1 MKQLSTDVLI
11 IGSGGAGL
19 RAAIEARR
27 QGVNVLLVSKGKL
40 GLANCTAIAGG
51 VFRASQNKKG
61 ITEHFQETLEAGRF
75 LNNPNLVRTLAAD
88 AWLAVKETEK
98 FGIEL
103 SAEKGKVSI
112 VADKP
117 PAGANLS
124 KALGK
129 CALDFGVNVS
139 EKTSAFDLLVE
150 DNRCIGALAFKKDV
164 EGIIVISAKST
175 VVATG
180 GYSGL
185 YVRNDNPPRTT
196 GDGVVLAFEAGAELQ
211 DLEFVQFQQMFTD
224 RGVPRMPV
232 LDCLTE
238 GTKNLVPGGPLM
250 SKKGERFLGKHGLL
264 ENRILRDNLTVSI
277 ERELYEEHEDSVLFD
292 LTQLSPREIVDA
304 LNYDYQKHLVLPLGQ
319 ILSTRRLHLASFA
332 HYTMGGIK
340 INEKCE
346 TRVDAL
352 YAVGE
357 VTSGIH
363 GANRVGGNALTEI
376 LVFGAIT
383 GRQAADHAKRT
394 ESVAVNKE
402 QIKERTEK
410 LQEICDNSKPRK
422 TRPLR
427 IKAEV
432 STVVSEFC
440 RPVRSEEGLKC
451 ALEELKRIEERASF
465 MFAENPDKL
474 QDAIEAN
481 SMLLLA
487 KLVANS
493 ALTRKESRGAHFRV
507 DYPKS
512 DDTDWLKNII
522 ISQQNGKTQI
532 RYEHLIGKQ
541 I

>member
-1 MKQLSTDVLI
+1 VKQLSTGVLV

-27 QGVNVLLVSKGKL
+27 QGVNVLLVSKSKL
-40 GLANCTAIAGG
+40 GLANCTATAGG
-51 VFRASQNKKG
+51 VFRASRNKKD
-61 ITEHFQETLEAGRF
+61 IAKHFQETLETGRF
-75 LNNPNLVRTLAAD
+75 LNDPALVRTLVAN
-88 AWLAVKETEK
+88 AWPAVKEIEK
-98 FGIEL
+98 LGIEL
-103 SAEKGKVSI
+103 QAEKGKVSI
-112 VADKP
+112 VTNSA
-117 PAGANLS
+117 PAGVILS
-124 KALGK
+124 KALSK
-129 CALDFGVNVS
+129 CAAHLGANFLERTVV
-139 EKTSAFDLLVE
+139 FDLLVE
-150 DNRCIGALAFKKDV
+150 DGRCVGALAFQKDI
-164 EGIIVISAKST
+164 GKIITISAKST
-175 VVATG
+175 VLATG
-180 GYSGL
+180 GYSRL
-185 YVRNDNPPRTT
+185 YVLNDNPPRIT
-196 GDGVVLAFEAGAELQ
+196 GDGIILALKAGAELQ
-211 DLEFVQFQQMFTD
+211 DLEFVQFQPMFTD
-224 RGVPRMPV
+224 DGVPRLPI
-232 LDCLTE
+232 LDWLTE
-238 GTKNLVPGGPLM
+238 STKGLVPGGPLI
-250 SKKGERFLGKHGLL
+250 SKKGERFLGKYGLL
-264 ENRILRDNLTVSI
+264 ENKIFRDNLTVAI
-277 ERELYEEHEDSVLFD
+277 ERELCEEHADSVVFD
-292 LTQLSPREIVDA
+292 LTHLSPREILDVLD
-304 LNYDYQKHLVLPLGQ
+304 YDYQKRLIFPLSQ
-319 ILSTRRLHLASFA
+319 TLSKRTLHVASFA
-332 HYTMGGIK
+332 HYSMGGVK

-346 TRVDAL
+346 TRVNAL

-376 LVFGAIT
+376 LVFGTIA

-410 LQEICDNSKPRK
+410 LQEIFDNSKPRK
-422 TRPLR
+422 THPLR

-432 STVVSEFC
+432 STVLSKSC
-440 RPVRSEEGLKC
+440 RPVMSEEGLKC

-474 QDAIEAN
+474 QDAIEAS

-493 ALTRKESRGAHFRV
+493 ALARKESRGAHFRV

-522 ISQQNGKTQI
+522 VSQQNGKTQI

>member
-1 MKQLSTDVLI
+1 MKQLSTDVLV

-27 QGVNVLLVSKGKL
+27 QGVNVLLVSKSKL
-40 GLANCTAIAGG
+40 GLANCTATAGG
-51 VFRASQNKKG
+51 VFRASRNKKD
-61 ITEHFQETLEAGRF
+61 IAKHFQETLETGRF
-75 LNNPNLVRTLAAD
+75 LNDPALVRTLVAN
-88 AWLAVKETEK
+88 AWPAVKEIEK
-98 FGIEL
+98 LGIEL
-103 SAEKGKVSI
+103 QAEKGKVSI
-112 VADKP
+112 ATNSA
-117 PAGANLS
+117 PAGVILS
-124 KALGK
+124 KALSK
-129 CALDFGVNVS
+129 CAAHLGANFLERTVV
-139 EKTSAFDLLVE
+139 FDLLVE
-150 DNRCIGALAFKKDV
+150 DGRCVGALAFQKDI
-164 EGIIVISAKST
+164 GKIITISAKST
-175 VVATG
+175 VLATG
-180 GYSGL
+180 GYSSL
-185 YVRNDNPPRTT
+185 YVLNDNPPRIT
-196 GDGVVLAFEAGAELQ
+196 GDGVILALKAGAELQ
-211 DLEFVQFQQMFTD
+211 DLEFVQFQPMFTD
-224 RGVPRMPV
+224 DGVPRLPI
-232 LDCLTE
+232 LDWLTE
-238 GTKNLVPGGPLM
+238 STKGLVPGGPLI
-250 SKKGERFLGKHGLL
+250 SKKGERFLGKYGLL
-264 ENRILRDNLTVSI
+264 ENKIFRDNLTVAI
-277 ERELYEEHEDSVLFD
+277 ERELCEEHADSVIFD
-292 LTQLSPREIVDA
+292 LTHSSPREILDVLD
-304 LNYDYQKHLVLPLGQ
+304 YDYQKRLIFPLSQ
-319 ILSTRRLHLASFA
+319 TLSKRTLHVASFA
-332 HYTMGGIK
+332 HYSMGGVK

-346 TRVDAL
+346 TRVNAL

-376 LVFGAIT
+376 LVFGTIA

-422 TRPLR
+422 THPLR

-432 STVVSEFC
+432 STVLSKFC
-440 RPVRSEEGLKC
+440 RPVMSEEGLKC

-474 QDAIEAN
+474 QDAIEAS

-493 ALTRKESRGAHFRV
+493 ALARKESRGAHFRV

-522 ISQQNGKTQI
+522 VSQQNGKTQI
-532 RYEHLIGKQ
+532 RYEHLIGKR